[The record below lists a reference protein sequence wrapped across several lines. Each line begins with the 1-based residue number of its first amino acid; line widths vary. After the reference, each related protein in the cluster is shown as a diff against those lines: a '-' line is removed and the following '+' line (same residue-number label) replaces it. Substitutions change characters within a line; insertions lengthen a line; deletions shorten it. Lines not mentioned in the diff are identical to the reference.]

1 MDKAARRELRKIF
14 IAAVFILC
22 ASFLCSCVLAKGGE
36 NKENEREARLTQ
48 SQVEELKWLIQTL
61 HVSHGG
67 ASNII
72 GEGGILDTAEKQGEF
87 LRCLNEMEYEDIF
100 KDRLGEYVTFENDKK
115 LISRENAELLL
126 KMAGAL
132 VTADVWQYL
141 SKDYSYNMVS
151 ENEFD
156 LPMYV
161 REGSD
166 YYIEYRDWKFI
177 EGDDGKLTVRYK
189 IYRPVFGRNLEYV
202 NVRLHKNKESIW
214 GYSADY
220 LMAVPIEL
228 KENTYENE
236 EFFQG
241 SDWGEYER
249 PVNMGK
255 SIDEYIF
262 KLDGVLYQM
271 PFPLNELTLN
281 GWEYTGKLKKDKD
294 RAEIT
299 LTKEGKEIYCIV
311 WYCQK
316 REDPKWYVV
325 SLKTGFGE
333 GISDVDFELFG
344 GRKRGDYA
352 YGYGEH
358 GIYGFLDPLYSEAG
372 SYAYA
377 YTGDDKSI
385 KGFCI
390 TYAPKYKDRIK
401 RLNEIATYES
411 DLGII
416 TGTGNTEL
424 SRDYSYYLD
433 LYDEPVSVEVKSMDK
448 VSWADDM
455 DVLCVKRG
463 DKEEIIGYVEY
474 GKDYTLCI
482 DDKGARIEVVHMEDS
497 PDEEPEVF
505 PIVAGE
511 R

>member
-1 MDKAARRELRKIF
+1 MDKKAGRKII
-14 IAAVFILC
+14 IASVFILC

-36 NKENEREARLTQ
+36 NKEDEREAKLTE

-61 HVSHGG
+61 HVSHSG

-72 GEGGILDTAEKQGEF
+72 GEGGILDTDEKQGEF

-115 LISRENAELLL
+115 LISYENAKTLLE
-126 KMAGAL
+126 MAGASL
-132 VTADVWQYL
+132 TTKVWQYL
-141 SKDYSYNMVS
+141 LQNYSYHMES
-151 ENEFD
+151 ENVFD
-156 LPMYV
+156 LPLYV
-161 REGSD
+161 REGSE
-166 YYIEYRDWKFI
+166 YYVEYRDWKFT

-189 IYRPVFGRNLEYV
+189 IYIPAFGRNLKYEE
-202 NVRLHKNKESIW
+202 VRLHKNEGSIW

-228 KENTYENE
+228 KENTYEKE

-241 SDWGEYER
+241 SDWWEYKR

-262 KLDGVLYQM
+262 KLEGSLYQM
-271 PFPLNELTLN
+271 PFPLEELTLN

-311 WYCQK
+311 WYCKK

-358 GIYGFLDPLYSEAG
+358 GIYGFRDPLYLEAG

-385 KGFCI
+385 KGFRM

-401 RLNEIATYES
+401 RLNEIATYGQ
-411 DLGII
+411 DWGII
-416 TGTGNTEL
+416 AGTGNTEL
-424 SRDYSYYLD
+424 MRDYSYHLD
-433 LYDEPVSVEVKSMDK
+433 LYDEPVNVEVKSMDK
-448 VSWADDM
+448 VGWAEDM
-455 DVLCVKRG
+455 DVLLVKKG

-482 DDKGARIEVVHMEDS
+482 DDKGVRIEAVRMEDS
-497 PDEEPEVF
+497 PDEAPEVF
-505 PIVAGE
+505 IIEPGKG
-511 R
+511 